1 MAVDLGNLSIGVVP
15 QLAALD
21 ALELRLAALDRGQY
35 AAHIGV
41 DTTAVAAA
49 EQRVTSLGAAHQQ
62 LGARPVAL
70 GMDVSQVEQ
79 ARTSVKNLDNDLL
92 SLVGTSSKVAA
103 AFAAPVAAGA
113 LTKFASDYQQI
124 LVTTSN
130 QTTLTTADIA
140 TMDKAIR
147 ELPTG
152 AASLQSVATAF
163 KNVSDLGYSAADA
176 TKILNETSK
185 AATETGADQAT
196 VALAI
201 TSAMKEYNAT
211 ADEAGKY
218 TNIVAQ
224 AAKEANSSLQA
235 WTEGTRT
242 GVAVAAAYGVS
253 LQEADAFMV
262 ALTRHGFD
270 AAEASTQ
277 LRGVIQHIIHPD
289 AAAQQALQEVTKA
302 TGIDLVSDFSDEGL
316 KARGFAN
323 VMNDLQA
330 VIAKTGDESIVT
342 RLIPALRGGQGAL
355 ITVTQAAGDAKV
367 ALTDLNAAA
376 DGSLK
381 PVEDGFAR
389 ISQTTGYQFSATMK
403 QLKLDMIDLGQTFL
417 PIADDII
424 QGFDKIPAGAIKA
437 AADIALAFAA
447 IKTATAIGGL
457 IDTGIGAVTAAL
469 AANTAATVANGV
481 AVETEAAALTTE
493 TVALDTQTASLD
505 ANVASRKAFTAAGIA
520 GEIALA
526 AGLAYAMQQLDQW
539 WVQHSPFGTG
549 AQQPDAQ
556 YQQRLAATGQSAQY
570 QLEEEQARLA
580 AMQQQNAQGNINIP
594 HVGSLLPSGL
604 SIPGWVPGI
613 GGKSLGGG
621 YSDTEIAAQQDYITY
636 LQRQAAIEASARP
649 AGPPVPPG
657 YSAATAGGGRGLPS
671 AQEQKQLD
679 ANARDFAKS
688 QADYFKQLDKD
699 VADAKAK
706 AQKDA
711 ADQAKADLQAQGDYA
726 VALATKVSDAWK
738 SAGTAVAS
746 VDPSKGIQG
755 LIDAAPQLDKVRDAL
770 AAMGQSDGALNRLSA
785 LADVFQSWSADTD
798 KANAALRGYD
808 LTLTETTKAIQG
820 IGSLKSEYIA
830 ALDAAE
836 KRQAAGTADAS
847 DLAIIGARSTA
858 LNQLDQQTSRLQQ
871 QGNLDILG
879 KLQNLPDFAQLNQNL
894 RNVVT
899 AQGGGA
905 AVLASLTADKA
916 RASADITQFQQTW
929 HDSIEKIKQ
938 DTADAKKAVDA
949 FLVGLPTDK
958 TITIHYAQDA
968 PGSASTAQGNDGTG
982 YAAQAGGG
990 SLGYSPLAYEQYQQI
1005 VTSGPLANNPQD
1017 YAGIMAAAQ
1026 RYGVD
1031 PRALLAFING
1041 ENVAPALAA
1050 VNNFGGIKG
1059 QGGPPAPANE
1069 GGTYAAYSSPQA
1081 FFEALAANLTTGA
1094 YAQDYASGN
1103 LAAIRQ
1109 RYVAGS
1115 ATPTPE
1121 QQANIANTVAA
1132 YQRYQSQYPA
1142 SSDPTRGYGSG
1153 GVLPGYGPG
1162 DVGLGSGQFP
1172 TGGALNGTQG
1182 ISSSAIVD
1190 EARKHL
1196 NEATQIDGEP
1206 WYMWCEKF
1214 VDNQLQTVLGSTYRP
1229 VSADQR
1235 VRDARAG
1242 VAGAG
1247 TIIAQSMA
1255 RAGDLVA
1262 WSGDSAYAG
1271 SPQGH
1276 VGIYEGNNNYIG
1288 TTRTGIQERPIGP
1301 DAVFIRPDGV
1311 VAAGP
1316 EPGST
1321 VYSGASSRVATG
1333 YGPGTYTSTGGTSAP
1348 VSSSI
1353 NAAAAA
1359 SPREGGGQTAGGAGT
1374 PHDLQQATVSA
1385 GQLQTALQA
1394 VNAEFAKMDAPSIKA
1409 SRDSLASILP
1419 VLTEIAGKALF
1430 GPNGP
1435 LTSTE
1440 KQEAAAAAWQKGLN
1454 YEKDFAVVVQGI
1466 ENHTISLDAA
1476 TQMLAADIGGPMADA
1491 YAKAAVASAQMAA
1504 ATSETTRLTKEHDAV
1519 VKQRAADDQ
1528 AASRA
1533 QTMAG
1538 WAQQDAAAAMQRRQQ
1553 AAQDAIA
1560 DRTTVENARYTGV
1573 QRGEQD
1579 RSRALQF
1586 SQQIQGTDLQNALVD
1601 LQQRQQNQVYNRTA
1615 QEQAV
1620 EGGVKIAGT
1629 REQAA
1634 ALAASLGAMH
1644 ERDLKQKDADTKAI
1658 DDIQA
1663 RIRLQ
1668 QRQAALDSYNLET
1681 ETIREQRKHEDIMAG
1696 LAAQSVAQQRTFAR
1710 EQQAEQEH
1718 QQAIQRSTQ
1727 LQQWQEQDQ
1736 RQAEDAAYQTAIDA
1750 QAKIK
1755 EDAQASLDA
1764 AQLAVQVWQQTGQ
1777 VISGAASGV
1786 ASQVSSLLNA
1796 QSLAQFPTTGAIRR
1810 LGGFATG
1817 GFAPIGSEFYVGDG
1831 PGGVVTANTE
1841 KVTLT
1846 SAGAMV
1852 TPLATR
1858 PAAQGGAPTVNLNLG
1873 DVSLMLSEQD
1883 KDEIKAFVQGKID
1896 KARTSGRAYGKSIGR
1911 G

>member
-1 MAVDLGNLSIGVVP
+1 VLRTTNRLLADFLAVYYSVHRDMEQHPEPFSGADFLPQPDEDDDEDAADEVPPTSDVVPVHPMSIAGGVVTGLRADARTRRKGAGCDHQSLQSQRGCLMAVDLGNLSIGVVP

-176 TKILNETSK
+176 TKILSETSK

-277 LRGVIQHIIHPD
+277 LRGVIQHIVNPN

-323 VMNDLQA
+323 VMADLQA

-437 AADIALAFAA
+437 AADIGLAFAA
-447 IKTATAIGGL
+447 IKTATAVGGF
-457 IDTGIGAVTAAL
+457 IDTGIASARGFLGGGADAVATREQAAASDAAATSAQAYAAALVANTEAL
-469 AANTAATVANGV
+469 AANTAALAGNAEAMAAEAVSAEAMLGSIEGFTLAMG
-481 AVETEAAALTTE
+481 VETEALAGE

-570 QLEEEQARLA
+570 NLEEEQARLA
-580 AMQQQNAQGNINIP
+580 AMQGQNAQGNINIP
-594 HVGSLLPSGL
+594 HVGPLLPSGL
-604 SIPGWVPGI
+604 SVPSWVPGI

-679 ANARDFAKS
+679 ADARDFAKS

-711 ADQAKADLQAQGDYA
+711 VDQQKADLQAQGDYA

-738 SAGTAVAS
+738 VAGTAVGS

-770 AAMGQSDGALNRLSA
+770 AAMGQSDGALSRLAS
-785 LADVFQSWSADTD
+785 LADAFRSWAADTD

-820 IGSLKSEYIA
+820 IGSLKSEYLA

-847 DLAIIGARSTA
+847 DLAIIAARSTA

-879 KLQNLPDFAQLNQNL
+879 KLGNLPDFAQLNQNL
-894 RNVVT
+894 RNVVES
-899 AQGGGA
+899 QGGGA
-905 AVLASLTADKA
+905 AVLSSLTADKTQ
-916 RASADITQFQQTW
+916 ASADITQFQQTW
-929 HDSIEKIKQ
+929 HDSIEKIKS

-949 FLVGLPTDK
+949 FLVGLPTDR

-968 PGSASTAQGNDGTG
+968 PGSVSTAQGNEGTG
-982 YAAQAGGG
+982 AYGAAGG
-990 SLGYSPLAYEQYQQI
+990 SLGYSPLAYGQYQQI

-1017 YAGIMAAAQ
+1017 YAAIIAAAQ
-1026 RYGVD
+1026 QYGVD

-1059 QGGPPAPANE
+1059 KGGPVSTE
-1069 GGTYAAYSSPQA
+1069 GDTYAAYSSPRA
-1081 FFEALAANLTTGA
+1081 FFEAWRANLTTG
-1094 YAQDYASGN
+1094 DYAGDYRPATSRRSGSGTSRGVPHRAPN
-1103 LAAIRQ
+1103 SR
-1109 RYVAGS
+1109 RTS
-1115 ATPTPE
+1115 PTPSPPIG
-1121 QQANIANTVAA
+1121 AT
-1132 YQRYQSQYPA
+1132 RA
-1142 SSDPTRGYGSG
+1142 STRRPPTR
-1153 GVLPGYGPG
+1153 
-1162 DVGLGSGQFP
+1162 
-1172 TGGALNGTQG
+1172 
-1182 ISSSAIVD
+1182 
-1190 EARKHL
+1190 R
-1196 NEATQIDGEP
+1196 
-1206 WYMWCEKF
+1206 
-1214 VDNQLQTVLGSTYRP
+1214 
-1229 VSADQR
+1229 ADT
-1235 VRDARAG
+1235 ARA
-1242 VAGAG
+1242 ASCPA
-1247 TIIAQSMA
+1247 TAPAMS
-1255 RAGDLVA
+1255 
-1262 WSGDSAYAG
+1262 DSVRG
-1271 SPQGH
+1271 S
-1276 VGIYEGNNNYIG
+1276 
-1288 TTRTGIQERPIGP
+1288 
-1301 DAVFIRPDGV
+1301 
-1311 VAAGP
+1311 
-1316 EPGST
+1316 S
-1321 VYSGASSRVATG
+1321 
-1333 YGPGTYTSTGGTSAP
+1333 
-1348 VSSSI
+1348 
-1353 NAAAAA
+1353 
-1359 SPREGGGQTAGGAGT
+1359 
-1374 PHDLQQATVSA
+1374 
-1385 GQLQTALQA
+1385 
-1394 VNAEFAKMDAPSIKA
+1394 
-1409 SRDSLASILP
+1409 
-1419 VLTEIAGKALF
+1419 
-1430 GPNGP
+1430 
-1435 LTSTE
+1435 
-1440 KQEAAAAAWQKGLN
+1440 
-1454 YEKDFAVVVQGI
+1454 
-1466 ENHTISLDAA
+1466 
-1476 TQMLAADIGGPMADA
+1476 
-1491 YAKAAVASAQMAA
+1491 
-1504 ATSETTRLTKEHDAV
+1504 
-1519 VKQRAADDQ
+1519 
-1528 AASRA
+1528 
-1533 QTMAG
+1533 
-1538 WAQQDAAAAMQRRQQ
+1538 
-1553 AAQDAIA
+1553 
-1560 DRTTVENARYTGV
+1560 
-1573 QRGEQD
+1573 
-1579 RSRALQF
+1579 
-1586 SQQIQGTDLQNALVD
+1586 
-1601 LQQRQQNQVYNRTA
+1601 
-1615 QEQAV
+1615 
-1620 EGGVKIAGT
+1620 
-1629 REQAA
+1629 
-1634 ALAASLGAMH
+1634 
-1644 ERDLKQKDADTKAI
+1644 
-1658 DDIQA
+1658 
-1663 RIRLQ
+1663 
-1668 QRQAALDSYNLET
+1668 
-1681 ETIREQRKHEDIMAG
+1681 
-1696 LAAQSVAQQRTFAR
+1696 
-1710 EQQAEQEH
+1710 
-1718 QQAIQRSTQ
+1718 
-1727 LQQWQEQDQ
+1727 
-1736 RQAEDAAYQTAIDA
+1736 
-1750 QAKIK
+1750 
-1755 EDAQASLDA
+1755 
-1764 AQLAVQVWQQTGQ
+1764 
-1777 VISGAASGV
+1777 
-1786 ASQVSSLLNA
+1786 
-1796 QSLAQFPTTGAIRR
+1796 
-1810 LGGFATG
+1810 
-1817 GFAPIGSEFYVGDG
+1817 
-1831 PGGVVTANTE
+1831 
-1841 KVTLT
+1841 
-1846 SAGAMV
+1846 
-1852 TPLATR
+1852 R
-1858 PAAQGGAPTVNLNLG
+1858 PAARSTARRGSVLPRLSMRRESISTRRRRSTANRGTCGARSLSITSCKPSSAAPT
-1873 DVSLMLSEQD
+1873 
-1883 KDEIKAFVQGKID
+1883 AP
-1896 KARTSGRAYGKSIGR
+1896 
-1911 G
+1911 